1 MSQFTRRIQYITR
14 SSRNSVKNTQ
24 IIHGGQDLTGEAV
37 FNPKLGASPL
47 PKFNL
52 NPVIILIVLDD
63 TLDVAN
69 LLQLNDES

>member
-24 IIHGGQDLTGEAV
+24 IIHGGQDLTGEAG
-37 FNPKLGASPL
+37 FEPKLVASPL

-52 NPVIILIVLDD
+52 NSVIVL
-63 TLDVAN
+63 LGGY
-69 LLQLNDES
+69 L